1 MPATSSWAYLTG
13 EASEGASAIAAEIN
27 GFAGAHVGELA
38 GTPLTAHFLGGCPIG
53 SSCETAVPAEAFG
66 ALRLPLPGVPKV
78 PSTK

>member
-13 EASEGASAIAAEIN
+13 EASEGASAIAAEIH
-27 GFAGAHVGELA
+27 GFTGSHVGELV

-53 SSCETAVPAEAFG
+53 SSRETAVPAEAFG
-66 ALRLPLPGVPKV
+66 ALRLPFLGVPKV